1 MFLDGSLVV
10 DMTRNRSLPT
20 APEQVIGV
28 CTMEAAHDGSLGFAM
43 CEIKSGQ
50 RVRIIALLQL
60 EPVR

>member
-28 CTMEAAHDGSLGFAM
+28 CTMEAAHDG
-43 CEIKSGQ
+43 EP
-50 RVRIIALLQL
+50 RVCY
-60 EPVR
+60 VRNQVRTTSAYHCPSST